1 MANVTCKFA
10 SYETQN
16 SQTLSYL
23 HLLFWHFYQK
33 GSHCSLIYIYKKE
46 EEEEEE
52 EKKKKNSRY
61 FSIHTCMYFKTYNGR

>member
-1 MANVTCKFA
+1 MANVTWKFA

-52 EKKKKNSRY
+52 KKKKQIFQY
-61 FSIHTCMYFKTYNGR
+61 TYMHLF